1 MENRMLGRSNDNA
14 WLTRAAIAYTRAP
27 ALLALLAVCSGPA
40 ARASAQDPSV
50 IVLGLRSVEGDDDFA
65 NAMTDAL
72 RTAARK
78 VTGWKVLDRSVSMTQ
93 MSLAH
98 GCDDVDVTCLT
109 DIAKGLQADR
119 MLFGTVRRTAGRNN
133 KYDFELTISIFNAGL
148 RTIGVTETSVVPRAE
163 GKVKK
168 ALTMRAEPLIAK
180 LSSSDAGSGV
190 LSLQVNV
197 PIAEVKLDGQVV
209 GRTANYLLQLDG
221 VAEGDHKLEI
231 SALGHLAVTQQIRVS
246 SAQRSEVKVNLEPV
260 PDPEPETVPGP
271 VADAD
276 YEVEESGGG
285 SIAWLGYTLIGV
297 GAASL
302 AGWGVSMYVVG
313 QTNEDPKFV
322 NYKRSFAQSNDDVC
336 ALADNNNTAS
346 GRVSQAD
353 LSDVK
358 SLCST
363 GRAFNLLQWVFLG
376 AGVLSASI
384 GTVILVTDDGSPEHA
399 KLPRPSLTFQP
410 QVGRRSLA
418 LQTTLRF

>member
-1 MENRMLGRSNDNA
+1 MRLRRSTENA
-14 WLTRAAIAYTRAP
+14 WLTCAAAVITVVALGSGPVSRAAAEDA
-27 ALLALLAVCSGPA
+27 
-40 ARASAQDPSV
+40 SV

-65 NAMTDAL
+65 NAMTEAL
-72 RTAARK
+72 RSAARK

-119 MLFGTVRRTAGRNN
+119 MLFGTVRRTAART
-133 KYDFELTISIFNAGL
+133 KYDFELTVSIFNAGL
-148 RTIGVTETSVVPRAE
+148 RSIGVTEVSVIPRAE

-168 ALTMRAEPLIAK
+168 ALATRAEPLVAK
-180 LSSSDAGSGV
+180 LAASDAGAGL

-197 PIAEVKLDGQVV
+197 PTAEVKLDGQVV
-209 GRTANYLLQLDG
+209 GLTANYLLQLER

-231 SALGHLAVTQQIRVS
+231 SALGHLAHSQRVRVS
-246 SAQRSEVKVNLEPV
+246 AGQRSEVKVNLEPV
-260 PDPEPETVPGP
+260 PDPEPETLPGP
-271 VADAD
+271 VAAAD
-276 YEVEESGGG
+276 EYSSEQEGGS

-313 QTNEDPKFV
+313 QTNEDETFLR
-322 NYKRSFAQSNDDVC
+322 YKRSFAQSNDDVC
-336 ALADNNNTAS
+336 ELADNNNTAS
-346 GRVSQAD
+346 GRVTQAD
-353 LSDVK
+353 LSEVK

-384 GTVILVTDDGSPEHA
+384 GTVILVSDGGEPEHA
-399 KLPRPSLTFQP
+399 KLPRPSLSFQP